1 MDFKDDKELVE
12 IYEKLKEYC
21 KSHGI
26 DIKSENRFKEIVL
39 NEIAFSKISL
49 NENDDYFEH
58 IKNIVLSEMKNEY
71 LLSNSNMAEYLKDIE
86 YLNAISKDEEMSL
99 FKDAKNNREARNKI
113 AEANLKLVIYVA
125 KKYLNHGLSMDDLIQ
140 EGNLGLIKAIEKYEP
155 DLGYQFSTYAYWWI
169 RQSITRAIQMNGKL
183 IRLPVYLDEKLRTMK
198 KEIFRFE
205 DEFKREP
212 TDEELG
218 ERLGISVDKV
228 DYLKRMEQTPVS
240 LNTLIGEETDTELE
254 NFVPSDDV
262 SVEDEV
268 IKKDL
273 SFSIQELFE
282 SGILKEREIEVL
294 KMRFGFYDNA
304 PNTLEEIGKK
314 YGLTRE
320 RVRQIEAKALLKIK
334 RSRMLKELSIYSYG
348 NNESDYAY
356 VNDESE
362 KELMMTPYRR

>member
-21 KSHGI
+21 KSNGI

-71 LLSNSNMAEYLKDIE
+71 LLSNSNMAE

-155 DLGYQFSTYAYWWI
+155 DLGTNFLHMPIGGLDNQLLEQF
-169 RQSITRAIQMNGKL
+169 K
-183 IRLPVYLDEKLRTMK
+183 
-198 KEIFRFE
+198 
-205 DEFKREP
+205 
-212 TDEELG
+212 
-218 ERLGISVDKV
+218 
-228 DYLKRMEQTPVS
+228 
-240 LNTLIGEETDTELE
+240 
-254 NFVPSDDV
+254 
-262 SVEDEV
+262 
-268 IKKDL
+268 
-273 SFSIQELFE
+273 
-282 SGILKEREIEVL
+282 
-294 KMRFGFYDNA
+294 
-304 PNTLEEIGKK
+304 
-314 YGLTRE
+314 
-320 RVRQIEAKALLKIK
+320 
-334 RSRMLKELSIYSYG
+334 
-348 NNESDYAY
+348 
-356 VNDESE
+356 
-362 KELMMTPYRR
+362 